1 MATAK
6 SPWSQWDERDKFQ
19 EDAIHIIER
28 YYQHPAKDAYSITG
42 QIYDDLVRPLK
53 QHGTEPLQMLLA
65 ASMLVQRLKQVIGEW
80 RASKV
85 PIAKVMGA
93 EIQDLLDEFAED
105 SKGSTGSGN
114 SSIIQHKR

>member
-1 MATAK
+1 MVSSECTKCGHNSAVV
-6 SPWSQWDERDKFQ
+6 
-19 EDAIHIIER
+19 
-28 YYQHPAKDAYSITG
+28 KD
-42 QIYDDLVRPLK
+42 
-53 QHGTEPLQMLLA
+53 EPLQMLLA